1 MDTNGMRE
9 GKAHFLPNHVGFFN
23 TNSSES
29 LVKLLSKDI
38 AEILES
44 SIQKEG
50 RASFAVSGG
59 RTPIPLFVELSKLN
73 LDWSKVELTLADDRW
88 LDSDHEASNER
99 LVRKYLLKNKA
110 INASFIPLKSSYK
123 TARIGQIHS
132 EKIFKEMKLPLDVI
146 VLGMGSDGHTA
157 SLFPCS
163 DELTEAMNT
172 NYPNFLI
179 STNPKTAPY
188 ERISLSAKTISNS
201 KKIFLYMNGS
211 EKLRTLEA
219 AMHLK
224 DINKMP
230 IYNFLKEGL
239 DIYWSP

>member
-1 MDTNGMRE
+1 
-9 GKAHFLPNHVGFFN
+9 
-23 TNSSES
+23 
-29 LVKLLSKDI
+29 
-38 AEILES
+38 
-44 SIQKEG
+44 
-50 RASFAVSGG
+50 
-59 RTPIPLFVELSKLN
+59 
-73 LDWSKVELTLADDRW
+73 
-88 LDSDHEASNER
+88 
-99 LVRKYLLKNKA
+99 
-110 INASFIPLKSSYK
+110 
-123 TARIGQIHS
+123 
-132 EKIFKEMKLPLDVI
+132 MKLPLDVI

-163 DELTEAMNT
+163 DELTESMNT

-201 KKIFLYMNGS
+201 KKIFLHLNGS